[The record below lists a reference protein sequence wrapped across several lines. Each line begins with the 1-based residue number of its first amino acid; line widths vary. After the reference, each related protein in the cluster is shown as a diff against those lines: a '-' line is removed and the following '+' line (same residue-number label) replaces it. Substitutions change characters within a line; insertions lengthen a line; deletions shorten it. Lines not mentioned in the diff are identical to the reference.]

1 VAAWG
6 PGYRSPGPHSHDQG
20 SPELFVETLGDR
32 QCVVGAAADYVVVVV
47 VADYV
52 VVVEAGTFESGC
64 YGGKAVGSD
73 VVVVADDVVV
83 VVDDVVWPV
92 GSVVAVVECQNA
104 LNGKKKTDW
113 VGEAVFPHH

>member
-1 VAAWG
+1 VA
-6 PGYRSPGPHSHDQG
+6 
-20 SPELFVETLGDR
+20 V
-32 QCVVGAAADYVVVVV
+32 ADYVVVVVAVV

-83 VVDDVVWPV
+83 VVDDVV
-92 GSVVAVVECQNA
+92 
-104 LNGKKKTDW
+104 
-113 VGEAVFPHH
+113 

>member
-1 VAAWG
+1 MIIFLL
-6 PGYRSPGPHSHDQG
+6 
-20 SPELFVETLGDR
+20 PELFVETLGDR

-47 VADYV
+47 VADYF

-104 LNGKKKTDW
+104 LIKIFVHIAHFIPKTSKL
-113 VGEAVFPHH
+113 